1 METDAHKIA
10 LLQKIVNAKLSKDEL
25 QHVTCKAK
33 EMLQRRK
40 SKQSPK
46 T

>member
-25 QHVTCKAK
+25 QQVTCKAK
-33 EMLQRRK
+33 EILQRRK
-40 SKQSPK
+40 SEQNTK